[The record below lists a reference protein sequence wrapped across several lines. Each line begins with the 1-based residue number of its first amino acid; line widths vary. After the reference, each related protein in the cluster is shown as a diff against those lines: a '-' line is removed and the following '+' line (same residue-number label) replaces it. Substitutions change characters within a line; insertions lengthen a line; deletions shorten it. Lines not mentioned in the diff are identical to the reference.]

1 MKLKELL
8 HDVVPNQDIPD
19 IEITSVCSDSR
30 RVIAGSLFFA
40 IPGST
45 YDGSRFIAA
54 ALKGGAAAIIH
65 QTKDELNAS
74 VPHIQVA
81 NVRNVLAHAASRFF
95 TKPSEQLY
103 LCGITG
109 TNGKTT
115 LTYILEKFW
124 EEKISGI
131 IGTINF
137 RYATHVLKAPNTTP
151 DAITIQELLSQ
162 MAKSNVSHVAM
173 EVSSHGLEQ
182 NRVVANH
189 FNACVFTNLTQD
201 HLDYHSDMES
211 YYQVKK
217 LLFSDSLSHS
227 SKKNKLAV
235 IDNDDS
241 YGQRLIEEL
250 KEYEYATLSYS
261 LTKGDVAVNKVTYSL
276 KGTEALLNYKGKEIK
291 LTTNLMGAHNLK
303 NVMAALLI
311 GEHSGISLETMLEKL
326 KNIHVPGR
334 LELVKNTQC
343 FIDYAHTPDALN
355 NVLPAIKDVM
365 TEAHNTGRLIVVFG
379 CGGDRDKIKR
389 PLMGEAVAKQADIS
403 VVTSDNPR
411 TEDPD
416 DIIGHILP
424 GVQKRH
430 DSYDGFRGYLVEPS
444 RRKAIEQALDL
455 ASPEDVVLIAGKG
468 HENYQII
475 GTQRFHFDDKEVVEE
490 WLEKKLKSEN

>member
-1 MKLKELL
+1 MKLKDLL
-8 HDVVPNQDIPD
+8 HDIVPHQDMPD
-19 IEITSVCSDSR
+19 IDITSVCSDSR

-40 IPGST
+40 VPGST
-45 YDGSRFIAA
+45 YDGSRFIAT
-54 ALKGGAAAIIH
+54 ALKGGAVAIIH

-74 VPHIQVA
+74 IPHIHVA
-81 NVRNVLAHAASRFF
+81 DVRNVLAHAASRFF
-95 TKPSEQLY
+95 NNPSEQLY

-162 MAKSNVSHVAM
+162 MVKCNVTHVAM

-182 NRVVANH
+182 KRVVANH

-201 HLDYHSDMES
+201 HLDYHPDMES
-211 YYQVKK
+211 YYQAKK
-217 LLFSDSLSHS
+217 LLFSESLPQS

-235 IDNDDS
+235 VDGDDS
-241 YGQRLIEEL
+241 YGQRLIAEL
-250 KEYEYATLSYS
+250 TEQDYTTYSYS
-261 LTKGDVAVNKVTYSL
+261 LTKGNVSVNNATYSL
-276 KGTEALLNYKGKEIK
+276 KGTEALLNYKGKEIQLK
-291 LTTNLMGAHNLK
+291 TNLIGAHNLK

-311 GEHSGISLETMLEKL
+311 GEHSGIALETMLEKL

-334 LELVKNTQC
+334 LELVKNTRC
-343 FIDYAHTPDALN
+343 FIDYAHTPDAFN
-355 NVLPAIKDVM
+355 NVLPAIKKVM
-365 TEAHNTGRLIVVFG
+365 TDSQSTGRLIVVFG
-379 CGGDRDKIKR
+379 CGGDRDKKKR
-389 PLMGEAVAKQADIS
+389 PLMGEAVAKQADVS

-411 TEDPD
+411 TEKPD

-424 GVQKRH
+424 GVEKRH
-430 DSYDGFRGYLVEPS
+430 DTYDGFRGYLVEPS
-444 RRKAIEQALDL
+444 RRKAIEQALAL
-455 ASPEDVVLIAGKG
+455 ALPEDVVLIAGKG

-475 GTQRFHFDDKEVVEE
+475 GTHRFHFDDKEVVTE
-490 WLEKKLKSEN
+490 WLEKKLKNEA